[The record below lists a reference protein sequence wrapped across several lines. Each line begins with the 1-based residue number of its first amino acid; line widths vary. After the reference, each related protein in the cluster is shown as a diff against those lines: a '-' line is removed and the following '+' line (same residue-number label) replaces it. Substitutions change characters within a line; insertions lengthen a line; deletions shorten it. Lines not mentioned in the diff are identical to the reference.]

1 MSQQPTVTV
10 RYTQAISQAAA
21 KLGFSLPDD
30 LQQAFAE
37 QERVSL
43 ELQGAI
49 WESFCSQA
57 EDALVGVRFGLALE
71 VGHLDTAGMVLM
83 SCDTVADAL
92 ESLID
97 YYPIVGEGGTFEFSI
112 EGDDCI
118 VSYQPQYRERQQ
130 ERVEAALASLLQ
142 LSRWSTGGKLK
153 ALRLEF
159 AHAALDDNRRY
170 ETLLNVPV
178 RFLSSRNSLVIPAS
192 NLQLPLIY
200 ANPALCQHLRTL
212 ADQVLDS
219 LGEQSLSAQVT
230 NLLRQHPHWGKEKVA
245 DTLAMS
251 GRHLVRKLGEEG
263 SSFKLLRDGLLQGMA
278 EKQLQKGARLGDIAE
293 ALGFSDES
301 AFSKA
306 FKRWTGMTPAQ
317 FREKI

>member
-1 MSQQPTVTV
+1 MPQTPTVTV

-37 QERVSL
+37 QDRVSL
-43 ELQGAI
+43 ELQGQI
-49 WESFCSQA
+49 WENFCSQA

-83 SCDTVADAL
+83 SCDTVADAM

-97 YYPIVGEGGTFEFSI
+97 YYPIVGEGGTFEFEI
-112 EGDDCI
+112 QGDECI
-118 VSYQPQYRERQQ
+118 VSYQPQYQERQQ

-192 NLQLPLIY
+192 SLDLPLIY

-230 NLLRQHPHWGKEKVA
+230 DLLRQQPHWGKEKVA
-245 DTLAMS
+245 DSLAMS

-263 SSFKLLRDGLLQGMA
+263 SSFKLLRDGLLQSMA
-278 EKQLQKGARLGDIAE
+278 ERKLQQGVRLTDIAE

-317 FREKI
+317 FREQT

>member
-1 MSQQPTVTV
+1 MSHSPTVTV

-21 KLGFSLPDD
+21 KLGFSLPDT
-30 LQQAFAE
+30 LQEAFSE
-37 QERVSL
+37 QERVGL
-43 ELQGAI
+43 DLQGEI
-49 WESFCSQA
+49 WESFCAQA

-97 YYPIVGEGGTFEFSI
+97 YYPIVGEGGIFSYEI
-112 EGDDCI
+112 RGDECI
-118 VSYQPQYRERQQ
+118 VSYAPQYQVRQQ

-142 LSRWSTGGKLK
+142 LSRWSSGGKLK

-170 ETLLNVPV
+170 ETLLNLPV
-178 RFLSSRNSLVIPAS
+178 RFLASRNSLVIPTGA
-192 NLQLPLIY
+192 LDLPLIY

-219 LGEQSLSAQVT
+219 LGEQSLSVQVT
-230 NLLRQHPHWGKEKVA
+230 HLLRQHPHWGKEKVA
-245 DTLAMS
+245 DNLAMS

-278 EKQLQKGARLGDIAE
+278 EKKLQEGVRLGDIAE
-293 ALGFSDES
+293 TLGFSDES

-317 FREKI
+317 FREQA

>member
-1 MSQQPTVTV
+1 MSQTPTVTV

-37 QERVSL
+37 QDRVSL
-43 ELQGAI
+43 EFQGQI

-83 SCDTVADAL
+83 SCDTVADAM

-97 YYPIVGEGGTFEFSI
+97 YYPIVGEGGTFEFEI
-112 EGDDCI
+112 QGDECI

-178 RFLSSRNSLVIPAS
+178 RFLSSRNSLVIPADS
-192 NLQLPLIY
+192 LELPLIY

-212 ADQVLDS
+212 ADHVLHS
-219 LGEQSLSAQVT
+219 LGDQSLSAQVT
-230 NLLRQHPHWGKEKVA
+230 GLLRQHPHWGKEKVA
-245 DTLAMS
+245 DSLAMS

-263 SSFKLLRDGLLQGMA
+263 SSFKLLRDGLLQNMA
-278 EKQLQKGARLGDIAE
+278 EKKLQEGVRLTDIAD

-317 FREKI
+317 YREQA

>member
-97 YYPIVGEGGTFEFSI
+97 YYPIVGEGGAFEFSI

-159 AHAALDDNRRY
+159 SHAALDDNRRY

-212 ADQVLDS
+212 ADQVLHS

-278 EKQLQKGARLGDIAE
+278 EKQLQEGVRLGDIAE
-293 ALGFSDES
+293 ALDFSDES

-317 FREKI
+317 FREKF

>member
-1 MSQQPTVTV
+1 MSQQLTVTV

-21 KLGFSLPDD
+21 KLGFSLPED

-43 ELQGAI
+43 ALQGQI

-83 SCDTVADAL
+83 SCDTVADAM

-97 YYPIVGEGGTFEFSI
+97 YYTIVGEGGTFEFEI
-112 EGDDCI
+112 QGEECI

-192 NLQLPLIY
+192 SLDLPLIY

-212 ADQVLDS
+212 ADQVLHS
-219 LGEQSLSAQVT
+219 LDDQSLSAQVSE
-230 NLLRQHPHWGKEKVA
+230 LVRQHPHWGKEKVA
-245 DTLAMS
+245 DSLSMS

-278 EKQLQKGARLGDIAE
+278 ETKLQEGARLSDIAE

-317 FREKI
+317 FRGNG